1 MNTTR
6 LPSPLIMVSDARTGA
21 PAPAAPSARLAR
33 VTVPAGRSRT
43 NNAVFPPPG
52 ASGDRFVALL
62 ANATRV
68 PSELI
73 VGDEEFPLAGVPS
86 GARLTTLRAPVSTS
100 ATKTLLYRLS

>member
-21 PAPAAPSARLAR
+21 PAPVAPSARLAR
-33 VTVPAGRSRT
+33 VAVAAGRSRT
-43 NNAVFPPPG
+43 NSAFAPPPG
-52 ASGDRFVALL
+52 ASGDRFVATL

-73 VGDEEFPLAGVPS
+73 VGDEELPLAGVPS
-86 GARLTTLRAPVSTS
+86 GARLATFSVPVST
-100 ATKTLLYRLS
+100 